1 MNNSERPEVVVITG
15 ASAGIGRAA
24 VREFARHGASIALL
38 ARDADRL
45 EAACAEARA
54 LGARAIA
61 IPTDV
66 ADPEQV
72 EAAAARA
79 EEALGPIDIW
89 VNNAMATIVAPL
101 VKIAP
106 EDYRRVTDVTYHG
119 YVWGTMAALK
129 RMRPRKR
136 GTIVQV
142 GSALAYR
149 SIPLQSAYCGA
160 KHAIKGFTESLRT
173 ELMHEGSGIHLT
185 MLEMPGVNTPQFEWC
200 KTTLRKHPRPMGPC
214 YQPELA
220 ARAIYWAAHARRR
233 ELVVGAPSAMTIL
246 AQKLAPGLMDR
257 YLARTGFR
265 GQHTDETIPPDRPA
279 NLWQPVPGPY
289 EARGAYSAGAHDGSA
304 QLWASM
310 HRKWLLAGS
319 LALGLLWRLRSR
331 SEERR
336 DAKGPSRQRLR

>member
-1 MNNSERPEVVVITG
+1 MNNSQHPEVVVITG
-15 ASAGIGRAA
+15 ASAGIGRAT

-45 EAACAEARA
+45 EAACAEARG
-54 LGARAIA
+54 LGAKAIT

-66 ADPEQV
+66 ADPDQV
-72 EAAAARA
+72 EAAAARV

-89 VNNAMATIVAPL
+89 INNAMATIFAPL
-101 VKIAP
+101 SKISP

-129 RMRPRKR
+129 RMRQRKR

-200 KTTLRKHPRPMGPC
+200 KTTLRKHPRPMGLY
-214 YQPELA
+214 YQPEVA

-233 ELVVGAPSAMTIL
+233 ELVVGGPSAMTIL
-246 AQKLAPGLMDR
+246 AEKLVPGLMDR

-265 GQHTDETIPPDRPA
+265 GQHTDEPVAADRAA
-279 NLWQPVPGPY
+279 NLWDPVPGPY
-289 EARGAYSAGAHDGSA
+289 EARGAYSAGAHDHSI

-319 LALGLLWRLRSR
+319 LALGLLWRARSHG
-331 SEERR
+331 EERR
-336 DAKGPSRQRLR
+336 SKEDTGRRRLS